1 MIRITR
7 QSDYGIVL
15 LSAFVVGETGEL
27 RNARDLSVQTQVP
40 LPMVSKILKALARAG
55 LLRSHR
61 GVKGG
66 YALAR
71 PAGRITV
78 AQIIEAIEGPIAITE
93 CLDDEAEECGIER
106 SCPVRS
112 NWNRINGAIRTA
124 LSGIALSEMTHALT
138 HGFALKA
145 RPGRREP
152 AKVG

>member
-15 LSAFVVGETGEL
+15 LSAFVVGETGSV
-27 RNARDLSVQTQVP
+27 RNARDLSAETQVP

-66 YALAR
+66 YSLAR
-71 PAGRITV
+71 PAARITV

-93 CLDDEAEECGIER
+93 CLDEEAEACGIER
-106 SCPVRS
+106 VCPVRS

-124 LSGIALSEMTHALT
+124 LSGIALSEMTHALAP
-138 HGFALKA
+138 GFALKT